1 MAEKRGR
8 LLAVVRI
15 RGRVGVSEEIA
26 TALRVLNLHRPY
38 HGVIV
43 EGSPPMM
50 GALQKTK
57 DYVTW
62 GEISKDT
69 LSLLLK
75 KRGRLGGGERLTDA
89 TVKEKLGCESV
100 EDLAERVWTGKV
112 ALSGIPS
119 LDRVFRLHPP
129 RGGFKRS
136 KKKPH
141 PEGELGNRSS
151 SMDALVLKMA

>member
-1 MAEKRGR
+1 MTEKRGR
-8 LLAVVRI
+8 FLAVVRV
-15 RGRVGVSEEIA
+15 RGRVGVSEEIR
-26 TALRVLNLHRPY
+26 TALRVLNLHRPN

-43 EGSPPMM
+43 EESPPMM

-69 LSLLLK
+69 LALLLK
-75 KRGRLGGGERLTDA
+75 KRGRLGGGERVTDA

-100 EDLAERVWTGKV
+100 EGLAERVWTGEI
-112 ALSGIPS
+112 AFSDIPS

-136 KKKPH
+136 KKRPY
-141 PEGELGNRSS
+141 PEGELGYRSS
-151 SMDALVLKMA
+151 SMDELISRMA